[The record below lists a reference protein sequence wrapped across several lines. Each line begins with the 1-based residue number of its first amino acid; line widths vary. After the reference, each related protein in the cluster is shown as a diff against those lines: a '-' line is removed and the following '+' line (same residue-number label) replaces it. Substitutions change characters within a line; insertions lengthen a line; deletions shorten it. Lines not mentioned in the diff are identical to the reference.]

1 MTEAQEAIEPRPN
14 DDAVEVSPEVSGPI
28 TSSDRIVSLDV
39 LRGVG
44 VLGILVMNIQAFAMI
59 GAAYMNPTAAG
70 ANQMTGVNLWVW
82 YLSHVFADQK
92 FMTIF
97 SMLFGAGIIVMT
109 SRRESTGRKA
119 TGLHYRRMGWLLLLG
134 MLHAYLLWY
143 GDILVTYAICGMVA
157 YLFRKLPPRL
167 LLALGLLLVAVASA
181 AFLSSGFSMPVWRE
195 GAVAE
200 LRDDSWT
207 PLPKA
212 VEQELADYRGGWLD
226 QMGHR
231 VPAAIAFQTFV
242 FLIWTGWR
250 AGGMMLIGMALYKLG
265 VFSAT
270 RSRAFYLGLVAV
282 GAFVGIPAIIYGVH
296 RNFAAHWDI
305 KYSLF
310 LGGQYNYW
318 ASILVAL
325 GWVGLVMLAC
335 RAAVVGALTRCLGA
349 VGRMALTN
357 YLLQTLI
364 CTSIFYGHG
373 LGLFGSFN
381 RVQQILTV
389 VAVWAVALV
398 LSPLWLRFFRFG
410 PFEWLWRSLTYQQI
424 QPILR
429 TVSSAP

>member
-1 MTEAQEAIEPRPN
+1 MTNAQETIEPHPN
-14 DDAVEVSPEVSGPI
+14 EAAVEVSPEPSGPI
-28 TSSDRIVSLDV
+28 TSTDRIVSLDV

-59 GAAYMNPTAAG
+59 DAAYMNPTAAG
-70 ANQMTGVNLWVW
+70 ADQMTGVNFWVW

-109 SRRESTGRKA
+109 SRRETTGREA

-134 MLHAYLLWY
+134 LLHAYLLWY
-143 GDILVTYAICGMVA
+143 GDILYTYALCGMLV
-157 YLFRKLPPRL
+157 YLFRKLPPWL
-167 LLALGLLLVAVASA
+167 LLALGLLATAVASA
-181 AFLSSGFSMPVWRE
+181 TFLFSGLSMPFWSE
-195 GAVAE
+195 EAVAE
-200 LRDDSWT
+200 FRDDSWM
-207 PLPKA
+207 PLPKV

-231 VPAAIAFQTFV
+231 VPAVFFFQTFV
-242 FLIWTGWR
+242 FLMWTGWR
-250 AGGMMLIGMALYKLG
+250 VGGMMLIGMALYKLG

-270 RSRAFYLGLVAV
+270 RSRAFYIGLVTV
-282 GAFVGIPAIIYGVH
+282 GAFVGIPTIIYGAH
-296 RNFAAHWDI
+296 RNIAAHWDI
-305 KYSLF
+305 KYSFF

-335 RAAVVGALTRCLGA
+335 RAAVMGALTRCLGA

-389 VAVWAVALV
+389 VAVWAVTLV

-410 PFEWLWRSLTYQQI
+410 PLEWLWRSLAYQKV
-424 QPILR
+424 QPMVR
-429 TVSSAP
+429 AG